1 MHGRTFFWLALG
13 LAAAISCSVANAQGI
28 APAFDPAYQAMGSPM
43 PNTQATDAQLVNFSA
58 DDSGLAERVEE
69 LEAALKKIKDKDA
82 KTKKKAAGKMSVT
95 AGGRIMWD
103 WETFDQN
110 NVSIAR
116 DGDFLN
122 GTEPRRVRVFLKG
135 KGFDVIQ
142 YKLQLD
148 FAGGDAAFK
157 DVYFQINELPYLGHV
172 RVGQF
177 YEPWGLETQ
186 TSSNYITFMERST
199 INELGNIGGR
209 KTGVMAHDYDAC
221 ERMTWWLG
229 AFVSRENSDPPV
241 FPFDDFDDN
250 GGTAIDGRITFLPW
264 YDEATNGR
272 GLFHVGAAYTY
283 RDIASVT
290 NNATDRVR
298 FRARPDLHL
307 AGHMADTDQIQDC
320 DEINAAALEAAMVY
334 GPFSI
339 QAEYAKYWLKRT
351 GNANPEFDGG
361 YIYASWFLTGE
372 NRVYKRTDGV
382 FSRVKPFENF
392 FRVRAE
398 DGCIYTGK
406 GAWELGYR
414 ASYLNLS
421 DAGIR
426 GGVLTTHTFGV
437 NWYLN
442 PYTRFMVNYVHARS
456 HDKGAAYA
464 PGVDGTC
471 DGFGVRAQIDF

>member
-1 MHGRTFFWLALG
+1 MHGRTFFWLAFG
-13 LAAAISCSVANAQGI
+13 LAAAVSCSVANAQGI
-28 APAFDPAYQAMGSPM
+28 APAFDPAYQAVAYPT

-58 DDSGLAERVEE
+58 DDAGLSERVEE

-82 KTKKKAAGKMSVT
+82 AAKKKAAGKMSVT
-95 AGGRIMWD
+95 VGGRMQWD

-110 NVSIAR
+110 AVSINR

-122 GTEPRRVRVFLKG
+122 GTEPRRARIFLKG
-135 KGFDVIQ
+135 EGFDVIE
-142 YKLQLD
+142 YKFQLD

-177 YEPWGLETQ
+177 YECWGLETQ
-186 TSSNYITFMERST
+186 TSSNYITFMERS
-199 INELGNIGGR
+199 IISELGNVGGR
-209 KTGVMAHDYDAC
+209 KTGVMAWDYDAC

-229 AFVSRENSDPPV
+229 AYVARENSDPPE
-241 FPFDDFDDN
+241 FPFDDFDDD
-250 GGTAIDGRITFLPW
+250 GGTAVDARFTYLPW
-264 YDEATNGR
+264 YDEATEGR
-272 GLFHVGAAYTY
+272 GLLHLGMAYSY

-298 FRARPDLHL
+298 FRARPDFHL
-307 AGHMADTDQIQDC
+307 AGYMADTGQLQDVNNM
-320 DEINAAALEAAMVY
+320 NALGIESALVY
-334 GPFSI
+334 GPFSL
-339 QAEYAKYWLKRT
+339 QAEYAMYWLDRT
-351 GNANPEFDGG
+351 ANANPRFDGG
-361 YIYASWFLTGE
+361 YIFASWFLTGE
-372 NRVYKRTDGV
+372 NRAYKRTQGV
-382 FSRVKPFENF
+382 FSRVKPLENF

-406 GAWELGYR
+406 GAWELAYR
-414 ASYLNLS
+414 AEYLNLS
-421 DAGIR
+421 DAGVR
-426 GGVLTTHTFGV
+426 GGVLTTHTVGV

-442 PYTRFMVNYVHARS
+442 PYTRFMVNYVSARS
-456 HDKGAAYA
+456 HDKGNAYA